1 MNVGSVPAS
10 PVSAVEHLPPAQA
23 LSAREPAPAQEPQD
37 SPPPVQ
43 AEPDNAAIQRMI
55 EEIRNQFNTMNLSL
69 NFSTYGKNNERIA
82 IQVVDKET
90 GKVVRE
96 IPPKELQ
103 HLSMKFDELIGLL
116 FNASV

>member
-1 MNVGSVPAS
+1 MNVNSATAAPVNAVEFSPAS
-10 PVSAVEHLPPAQA
+10 QVEREPVPMQEARPSTPPPA
-23 LSAREPAPAQEPQD
+23 
-37 SPPPVQ
+37 Q
-43 AEPDNAAIQRMI
+43 AEPDNEAIRQMV

-69 NFSTYGKNNERIA
+69 NFSTYGEHNERIA
-82 IQVVDKET
+82 IAVVDKET
-90 GKVVRE
+90 GKVIRE